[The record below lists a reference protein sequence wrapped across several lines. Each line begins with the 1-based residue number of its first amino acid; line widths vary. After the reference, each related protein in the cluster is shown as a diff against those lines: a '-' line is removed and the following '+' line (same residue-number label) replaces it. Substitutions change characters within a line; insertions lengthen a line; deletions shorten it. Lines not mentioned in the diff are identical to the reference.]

1 MKPLEI
7 DITARA
13 LNQLDDIQISLEEM
27 RSGRADKFV
36 ERLRKTGELLLLF
49 PEIGVAKSHL
59 GDGMRAF
66 LIWDYVLLYRV
77 TTAHVRVEAII
88 HGARNIESAFYE
100 E

>member
-13 LNQLDDIQISLEEM
+13 LNQLDDIQISLEET

-36 ERLRKTGELLLLF
+36 DRLRKTGELLLLF
-49 PEIGVAKSHL
+49 PEMGIAKAHL
-59 GDGMRAF
+59 GEGMRAF
-66 LIWDYVLLYRV
+66 LIWDYLLLYRV
-77 TTAHVRVEAII
+77 TATHVRVEAII
-88 HGARNIESAFYE
+88 HGARNIEAAFYE